1 MLAFGDAGSD
11 ASRALFSR
19 RDRRTEL
26 EFHQKK
32 FGVIACA
39 LTTANSAAA
48 ERTNA
53 RWDETINR
61 RDLAFPEQN
70 KDRHYGVFA
79 IS

>member
-1 MLAFGDAGSD
+1 
-11 ASRALFSR
+11 
-19 RDRRTEL
+19 L

-61 RDLAFPEQN
+61 RDLGFPKQ
-70 KDRHYGVFA
+70 K
-79 IS
+79 